1 MKEMKSPYPY
11 TPERKVQIRE
21 TDDLIRTQI
30 VYTRQRINTED
41 LPGSLLAG
49 DLYMLLQFCTK
60 RDRLDY
66 KAMPLT
72 RLREMTDDWENES
85 YYWSADTRAQ
95 AEDEVVQLLDGLD
108 CHYSSCATLSRSK
121 GQPCQIGHIC
131 SRFGETDAE
140 EREE

>member
-108 CHYSSCATLSRSK
+108 VIIALRHAEPIQGPAVPDRSHMLSIR
-121 GQPCQIGHIC
+121 
-131 SRFGETDAE
+131 RD
-140 EREE
+140 